1 MFTGI
6 IEEIGVIK
14 AIHKSSIIWN
24 IQIEA
29 REVITDLALG
39 DSIAVDGVC
48 LTITDTVK
56 NGFRVDISKQTREN
70 SHLEDMVINQK
81 VNLERSLTLNKRL
94 GGHLVTGHS
103 DTVGIIKRIKNQGIS
118 QIIEITFPEHFHKY
132 VTAKGSICVDGIS
145 LTVASCK
152 SNSFTVSIIP
162 HTLKSTTLQ
171 YKGTAQKVNL
181 EFDIIAKY
189 LESLF
194 QDERSLSKEKGLNLE
209 YLKARGF

>member
-14 AIHKSSIIWN
+14 SIHKSSIIWN
-24 IQIEA
+24 IQVEA
-29 REVITDLALG
+29 REVIKDLASG

-48 LTITDTVK
+48 LTVTDTVK
-56 NGFRVDISKQTREN
+56 NGFRVDISEQTREN
-70 SHLEDMVINQK
+70 SHLGDIVTNQK
-81 VNLERSLTLNKRL
+81 VNLERALIINKRL
-94 GGHLVTGHS
+94 CGHLVTGHS
-103 DTVGIIKRIKNQGIS
+103 DTVAIIKRIKSQGIS
-118 QIIEITFPEHFHKY
+118 QKIEITFPEHFRKY
-132 VTAKGSICVDGIS
+132 VAAKGSICVDGIS

-152 SNSFTVSIIP
+152 LNNFTVSIIP

-194 QDERSLSKEKGLNLE
+194 QNERSFSKEKGLDLE